1 MRFLEFTRAADVIV
15 NFTLGTRPG
24 EDVLIIRDT
33 RSGEYPG
40 VDALSEAIVA
50 AIHAAGAEPQIV
62 TYVSRA
68 VAGMEPPRV
77 VAEAMKSARA
87 VVILTTLSI
96 LQTVATTDALRVGTR
111 VVMLP
116 PARYLQNSPDL
127 LHRMLPASAA
137 DEEERLRLAGR
148 VAEVFRAG
156 RQVRLTSP
164 KGTDITM
171 GIGRLQVLH
180 NPTTAREPGQSTIV
194 PGGQIL
200 AGVTRG
206 EADGRVVVDGSA
218 SPQYR
223 PLAAPIEFT
232 VRAGRV
238 VEVRGAE
245 DAREYRA
252 LLEGFNDP
260 GVFEIA
266 EVGVG
271 IHPHARLSGVPLE
284 DERILGAAW
293 IALGTSVHLGGAV
306 RAALHSDCVLLPP
319 VDLAVDGRVVMSDR
333 TFRV

>member
-1 MRFLEFTRAADVIV
+1 MRSLEFTRAADVIV
-15 NFTLGTRPG
+15 GFTLDVKPA
-24 EDVLIIRDT
+24 EDVLVIRDT

-40 VDALSEAIVA
+40 VDALLEAVVA
-50 AIHAAGAEPQIV
+50 AVHARGAEPQII
-62 TYVSRA
+62 TYVSRP

-77 VAEAMKSARA
+77 VAEAMKAARA
-87 VVILTTLSI
+87 VIILSTLSI
-96 LQTVATTDALRVGTR
+96 LQTIATTEALRAGAR

-116 PARYLQNSPDL
+116 PARYLQNSADL

-137 DEEERLRLAGR
+137 DEADRLRLAER
-148 VAEVFRAG
+148 VAQVFRGG
-156 RQVRLTSP
+156 RQVHLTSP
-164 KGTDITM
+164 KGTDLTL

-194 PGGQIL
+194 PGGQVL
-200 AGVTRG
+200 SGVTHG

-223 PLAAPIEFT
+223 PLAAPIEFA
-232 VRAGRV
+232 VKAGRV
-238 VEVRGAE
+238 VEIRGAE

-252 LLEGFNDP
+252 LLEGLNDP
-260 GVFEIA
+260 GVFELA
-266 EVGVG
+266 EIGVG

-319 VDLAVDGRVVMSDR
+319 VDLAVDGRLILSDR
-333 TFRV
+333 TFHV